1 MYAPFFP
8 YQFFSHGD
16 QRRKFPYHGYK
27 YRNVWGNEAEEL
39 HGKDMDVSA
48 DIA

>member
-1 MYAPFFP
+1 MLPFFP
-8 YQFFSHGD
+8 FFEFFAWRPKKEVS
-16 QRRKFPYHGYK
+16 YHGYK
-27 YRNVWGNEAEEL
+27 YRNVLGNEAEEL